1 MSPSGVGTSR
11 LSSLVSDDG
20 VVRGVDHGGVVDGGE
35 LAVHQVKVIEAQHSR
50 PDGFD
55 LDVGEVLPDAA
66 MAA

>member
-11 LSSLVSDDG
+11 LSPLVPDDG

-35 LAVHQVKVIEAQHSR
+35 LAVHQVKVIEAQHGR

-55 LDVGEVLPDAA
+55 LYVGEVLPDAA